1 MIGGKDGD
9 DELFGLFAMSAKVLA
24 RSGDP
29 AAFLDWIARHGPGFA
44 PEMARG
50 IDPRT
55 GPPGLAFRAMGVAI
69 YGAMPLPEAGF
80 QSRRLPEPGRNE
92 SCLCGSGRK
101 YKHCHGKLS

>member
-1 MIGGKDGD
+1 MNGGKGGD

-69 YGAMPLPEAGF
+69 YNAMPRPCSSPGSPARG
-80 QSRRLPEPGRNE
+80 RLA
-92 SCLCGSGRK
+92 
-101 YKHCHGKLS
+101 